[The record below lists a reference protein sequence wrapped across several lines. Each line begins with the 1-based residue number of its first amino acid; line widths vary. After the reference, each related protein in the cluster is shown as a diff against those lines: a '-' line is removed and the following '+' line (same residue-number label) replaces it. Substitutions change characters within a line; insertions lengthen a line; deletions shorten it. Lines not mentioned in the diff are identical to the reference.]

1 MSARIRLQRFGKK
14 NKPYYHIVIADT
26 RAPRD
31 GKYIERIGDYNPNTN
46 PATINLNNDKA
57 VEWLLKGAQP
67 SDTAKA
73 ILSYKGA
80 MYQKH
85 LAVGVTKGALTEDQ
99 AAKKLTTWLEEKD
112 AKIKAKSDSLLANR
126 DQTLKERFAAEK
138 AMNEERAKTIA
149 AKNAALAAE
158 VENAAAIAAAP
169 EATEAPAETP
179 VAEATEAPAETP
191 AVEATPEAAAPA
203 AEETP
208 AEELK
213 AEAAPEAPAAEETKE
228 EPKA

>member
-158 VENAAAIAAAP
+158 VENAAAVAAAP
-169 EATEAPAETP
+169 EAPAESP

-208 AEELK
+208 AEEPK

>member
-158 VENAAAIAAAP
+158 VENAAAVAAAP
-169 EATEAPAETP
+169 EAPAESP

-191 AVEATPEAAAPA
+191 AVEATPEAAAPV

-208 AEELK
+208 AEEPK